1 MQVLGCFILIEL
13 RAFVLLNHHVNGFLS
28 VLEVELIEL
37 LSLVPLSFRL
47 LLHLLIFHRAAKCVH
62 GLIASGTST
71 KYFLSQD
78 HVSVVP
84 LGKTLS
90 TTEAIVSLRCHGLV
104 VHQGV
109 IVSHGVHQEE
119 RWVVLSFLV
128 KSFV

>member
-13 RAFVLLNHHVNGFLS
+13 RAFVLLNHHVNGFLG
-28 VLEVELIEL
+28 VLEVELVEL

-47 LLHLLIFHRAAKCVH
+47 LLHLLIFHRATKGVH

-84 LGKTLS
+84 LGQTLS
-90 TTEAIVSLRCHGLV
+90 TAEAIVSLRCHGLV
-104 VHQGV
+104 VH
-109 IVSHGVHQEE
+109 
-119 RWVVLSFLV
+119 
-128 KSFV
+128 